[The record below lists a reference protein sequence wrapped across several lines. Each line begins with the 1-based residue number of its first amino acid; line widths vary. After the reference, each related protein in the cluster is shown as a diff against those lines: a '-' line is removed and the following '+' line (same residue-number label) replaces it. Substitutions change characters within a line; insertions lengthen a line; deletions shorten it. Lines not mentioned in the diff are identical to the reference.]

1 MKRWPEYVSIR
12 KEMMAQGKDG
22 ENIGIIKEF
31 KYNMK
36 KAYKDS
42 QTMEKFK

>member
-1 MKRWPEYVSIR
+1 
-12 KEMMAQGKDG
+12 MAQGKDG